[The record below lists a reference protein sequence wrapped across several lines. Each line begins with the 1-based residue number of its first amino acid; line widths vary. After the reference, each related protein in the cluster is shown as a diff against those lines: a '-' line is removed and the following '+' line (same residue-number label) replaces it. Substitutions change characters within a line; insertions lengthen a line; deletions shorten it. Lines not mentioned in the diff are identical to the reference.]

1 MTVNTTP
8 TRISAA
14 PTTDATTCTPRLQ
27 VPRHPR
33 VRFALSERAARRH
46 LEQFEGKQ
54 AR

>member
-14 PTTDATTCTPRLQ
+14 PTTCTPRLQ

-46 LEQFEGKQ
+46 LEQFEGQ